1 MGRRLVVIRAVVVIL
16 CVVVLGR
23 LVELQIVEGARN
35 RELADQNRIRLVRR
49 LAPRGT
55 IYDRRNRILATS
67 RLAFSVRVVPE
78 ELAMAGAEDAV
89 SGLAT
94 LLGVPEAEVEEA
106 VGRPQVPRYEPIF
119 LWRDAS
125 QEAVA
130 RLEEH
135 SPYLSGVS
143 VVADAVRHYPH
154 GTLAAHVLGYVRE
167 ISADEL
173 TRPENEGY
181 RASDLIGKA
190 GIEKVAERVLRGRDG
205 GDQIEVDAGG
215 RRVRTLGTVPPGPG
229 RNIWLTLDLELQ
241 RAAEEALGDRAGA
254 AVAMDPWTGEIL
266 ALASA
271 PSYDPNIF
279 VGALTPAEWS
289 TLSGPQS
296 PQHNRATT
304 SRYPP
309 GSVFKIVTA
318 AAALEAGKAD
328 LESSFLCRGAFRI
341 GGWSLR
347 CWRRQGHGTVDFL
360 HGFAQSCN
368 VMFATL
374 GQRVGP
380 EGLAAMAER
389 FGFGDRCGI
398 DLPEEADGLVP
409 TSAWKRQERGEPW
422 YPGDTCQMAIGQGDC
437 LVTPLQVAREFAVV
451 ANGGSLV
458 QPYLIA
464 RVEGE
469 GDYVPPMER
478 RPLGLRPETIAALR
492 AGVEAV
498 VAPGGTATR
507 IATPEYKI
515 AGKTGTAQAP
525 GGDPHAWFAGYA
537 PAEKPKLVVV
547 VVIDHGGQ
555 GSSVAAPVARYMLDT
570 ALLPEAKRMI
580 WPPEDYAGTTEA
592 GTPAAGATAAGTTPA
607 GTTAAETTP
616 AGAED

>member
-1 MGRRLVVIRAVVVIL
+1 
-16 CVVVLGR
+16 
-23 LVELQIVEGARN
+23 
-35 RELADQNRIRLVRR
+35 
-49 LAPRGT
+49 
-55 IYDRRNRILATS
+55 
-67 RLAFSVRVVPE
+67 
-78 ELAMAGAEDAV
+78 
-89 SGLAT
+89 
-94 LLGVPEAEVEEA
+94 
-106 VGRPQVPRYEPIF
+106 
-119 LWRDAS
+119 
-125 QEAVA
+125 
-130 RLEEH
+130 
-135 SPYLSGVS
+135 
-143 VVADAVRHYPH
+143 
-154 GTLAAHVLGYVRE
+154 
-167 ISADEL
+167 
-173 TRPENEGY
+173 
-181 RASDLIGKA
+181 
-190 GIEKVAERVLRGRDG
+190 
-205 GDQIEVDAGG
+205 
-215 RRVRTLGTVPPGPG
+215 VPPGPG
-229 RNIWLTLDLELQ
+229 RNVWLTLDLELQ

-304 SRYPP
+304 S
-309 GSVFKIVTA
+309 FKIVTA

-328 LESSFLCRGAFRI
+328 LESRFLCRGAFRI

-398 DLPEEADGLVP
+398 DLPEEADGLIP
-409 TSAWKRQERGEPW
+409 TSAWKRRERGEPW

-469 GDYVPPMER
+469 GDYVPPMEQRYEQEWR
-478 RPLGLRPETIAALR
+478 RWLLRVVLRPGSPRPSTGLRGRRALHKRRAAIPT
-492 AGVEAV
+492 
-498 VAPGGTATR
+498 PGSRATR
-507 IATPEYKI
+507 RQRNRSSWWWSSSTM
-515 AGKTGTAQAP
+515 AGRGAVSRPRSRGTCSTRRCC
-525 GGDPHAWFAGYA
+525 
-537 PAEKPKLVVV
+537 PKR
-547 VVIDHGGQ
+547 
-555 GSSVAAPVARYMLDT
+555 SA
-570 ALLPEAKRMI
+570 
-580 WPPEDYAGTTEA
+580 
-592 GTPAAGATAAGTTPA
+592 
-607 GTTAAETTP
+607 
-616 AGAED
+616 

>member
-1 MGRRLVVIRAVVVIL
+1 MIL
-16 CVVVLGR
+16 CAVVLGR
-23 LVELQIVEGARN
+23 LVELQIVEGAQN

-55 IYDRRNRILATS
+55 IYDRQNRILATS

-78 ELAMAGAEDAV
+78 ELAIAGAEDAA
-89 SGLAT
+89 SGLAD
-94 LLGVPEAEVEEA
+94 LLGVPEAEVKEA
-106 VGRPQVPRYEPIF
+106 IGRPQAPRYEAVF

-125 QEAVA
+125 PQVVA

-143 VVADAVRHYPH
+143 VVADAVRQYPH
-154 GTLAAHVLGYVRE
+154 GKLAAHVLGYVRE

-173 TRPENEGY
+173 TRPENAGY
-181 RASDLIGKA
+181 RASDIIGKA

-205 GDQIEVDAGG
+205 GDQIEVDAAG

-229 RNIWLTLDLELQ
+229 RNVWLTLDLELQ
-241 RAAEEALGDRAGA
+241 RAAEEALGERAGA

-266 ALASA
+266 ALASR
-271 PSYDPNIF
+271 PSYDPNMF
-279 VGALTPAEWS
+279 VGALTPAEWVM
-289 TLSGPQS
+289 LSGPES

-304 SRYPP
+304 SQYPP

-328 LESSFLCRGAFRI
+328 LQSRFWCGGAFRI

-347 CWRRQGHGTVDFL
+347 CWRRQGHGTLDFL

-398 DLPEEADGLVP
+398 DLPEEVDGLVP
-409 TSAWKRQERGEPW
+409 TSAWKREARGEPW

-437 LVTPLQVAREFAVV
+437 LVTPLQVARAFAVV
-451 ANGGSLV
+451 ANGGALV

-469 GDYVPPMER
+469 GEYVPPMER

-507 IATPEYKI
+507 IATPEYRI

-547 VVIDHGGQ
+547 VVIDRGGA
-555 GSSVAAPVARYMLDT
+555 GSSVAAPVARYMFDT
-570 ALLPEAKRMI
+570 ALLPEAKRMS
-580 WPPEDYAGTTEA
+580 WPPEGTAG
-592 GTPAAGATAAGTTPA
+592 TAAGTTPA
-607 GTTAAETTP
+607 ATTAAGTTAAGTTSP
-616 AGAED
+616 GATSPGTTAAGAED